1 MSQGHST
8 ASLGQEWMGDAD
20 EEALVR
26 AAQQDPSAFGLL
38 YARYQD
44 RLYTY
49 LRTRLGQ
56 AEDAADLTQ
65 QVFMQALV
73 ALPRY
78 RTQGVSIA
86 AWLFRIARNVAT
98 DWQRRQR
105 PMVPWDTLPEA
116 FHPCAE
122 DSADGALLHR
132 ETFAPLYTLL
142 AGLDAQ
148 TREALVLRFTAQLTL
163 AEIGAVLGKSEEAV
177 RKQVTR
183 ALHTLKEQYHDHT
196 A

>member
-1 MSQGHST
+1 MTQARWT
-8 ASLGQEWMGDAD
+8 TPTGQEWLHDLD
-20 EEALVR
+20 EVALVQI
-26 AAQQDPSAFGLL
+26 AQRDLDAFGVL
-38 YARYQD
+38 YGRYQD
-44 RLYTY
+44 RIYTY

-65 QVFMQALV
+65 QVFVQALV

-78 RTQGVSIA
+78 RTQGVSFA
-86 AWLFRIARNVAT
+86 AWLFRIARNSAT

-105 PMVPWDTLPEA
+105 PTVSWDAVPEA
-116 FHPCAE
+116 FHPCSADTA
-122 DSADGALLHR
+122 DSALLQR
-132 ETFAPLYTLL
+132 EAFAPLYALL

-177 RKQVTR
+177 RKQVSR
-183 ALHTLKEQYHDHT
+183 ALHTLKEQYHDDT